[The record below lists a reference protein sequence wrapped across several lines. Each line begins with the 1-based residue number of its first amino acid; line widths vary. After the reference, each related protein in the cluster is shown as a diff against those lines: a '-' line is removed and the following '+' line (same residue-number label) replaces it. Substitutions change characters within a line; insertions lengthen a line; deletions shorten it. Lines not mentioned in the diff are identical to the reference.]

1 MSQQELLKQTV
12 LALESTGVPYMI
24 TGSHASSLQGQ
35 PRATHDIDLAV
46 QLDVEV
52 VPSLLRHFPADT
64 FYVSESA
71 AIEAAQTAGMFNIVN
86 TTTGD
91 KVDFW
96 VVSGASYDR
105 ERFARR
111 QQLQFLNQRIWVISP
126 EDTILSKL
134 LWAKQ
139 SGGSEKQFSDALAV
153 YEFQRESLDEH
164 YLDHWAF
171 LLDLNDALNR
181 LRKDASR

>member
-1 MSQQELLKQTV
+1 
-12 LALESTGVPYMI
+12 MI

-46 QLDVEV
+46 QLEV
-52 VPSLLRHFPADT
+52 DAVHPLLQHFSGNQ
-64 FYVSESA
+64 FYVSETA
-71 AIEAAQTAGMFNIVN
+71 AMEAARTAGMFNVVN

-96 VVSGASYDR
+96 VVSSSSYDR
-105 ERFARR
+105 ERFSRR
-111 QQLQFLNQRIWVISP
+111 QRLRFLDYDVWVISA

-134 LWAKQ
+134 LWARNA
-139 SGGSEKQFSDALAV
+139 GGSEKQFHDALTV
-153 YEFQRESLDEH
+153 YAFQHGILDER

-171 LLDLNDALNR
+171 LLELTEQ
-181 LRKDASR
+181 LRRVRAEARA